1 MPTDLARL
9 ILPKPVMRRLESAG
23 VYCQTWI
30 TVEKQARTDRWV
42 LRGVESGGSSK
53 DVGRYVSFFSPEGGR
68 LSWLQKLDRI
78 GSNGVHAVVVAP
90 ELMSVEMA
98 RVEQTYQILVVRHR
112 LTGGT
117 AGKRPKV
124 ESTILFRGID
134 GQLSPELLKQ
144 GLTPEFFTRG
154 GEVRPIPGEFVEPVK
169 LVTAGVSC
177 ANCRHCHGLIE
188 RTTAGEEAIKQVV
201 SIAS

>member
-1 MPTDLARL
+1 M
-9 ILPKPVMRRLESAG
+9 SAG
-23 VYCQTWI
+23 MF
-30 TVEKQARTDRWV
+30 
-42 LRGVESGGSSK
+42 LSSRRK
-53 DVGRYVSFFSPEGGR
+53 AGA

-112 LTGGT
+112 LAKGT
-117 AGKRPKV
+117 MGKRPKV

-144 GLTPEFFTRG
+144 GLTP
-154 GEVRPIPGEFVEPVK
+154 
-169 LVTAGVSC
+169 
-177 ANCRHCHGLIE
+177 
-188 RTTAGEEAIKQVV
+188 
-201 SIAS
+201 